1 MCGRILTLFNVIYD
15 LFVYDKPLI
24 DYNFNESHT
33 PPGTPPPSRSPST
46 HSSTPPSSRYN
57 LRARKVVSYDDSS
70 DPDSRD
76 VSSNDE

>member
-1 MCGRILTLFNVIYD
+1 MCGRILTLFKVIYD

-46 HSSTPPSSRYN
+46 PPSKSSSRYN

-70 DPDSRD
+70 DPDSRE